1 MRSATA
7 LILLAGLVCLVLG
20 AAGPAPAVQ
29 KKATRHQ
36 PIQTLVV
43 EKGRI
48 FSITLASNPTTG
60 YGWKLAG
67 KPNPKVVKFLGQ
79 GYKPSD
85 LKRLG
90 AGGREVWSFK
100 AVGSGRAV
108 ISLHYLRSW
117 EKDKKPAHSRLIE
130 VDVP

>member
-1 MRSATA
+1 MRSTTA
-7 LILLAGLVCLVLG
+7 VTLLAGLLCLCLLAAGPLG
-20 AAGPAPAVQ
+20 AAKLQRTKP
-29 KKATRHQ
+29 Q

-48 FSITLASNPTTG
+48 FNITLASNQSTG
-60 YGWKLAG
+60 YRWMLAG
-67 KPNPKVVKFLGQ
+67 KPNPKVLKILGQ

-85 LKRLG
+85 PKRLG
-90 AGGREVWSFK
+90 SGGREVWSFK

-117 EKDKKPAHSRLIE
+117 EKDKTPVHSRLIE